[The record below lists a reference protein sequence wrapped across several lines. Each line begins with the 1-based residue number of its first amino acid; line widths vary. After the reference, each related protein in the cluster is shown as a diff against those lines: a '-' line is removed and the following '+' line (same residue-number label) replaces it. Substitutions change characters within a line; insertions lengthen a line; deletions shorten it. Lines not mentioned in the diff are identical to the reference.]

1 MPALQ
6 FSWFIYS
13 IRHIKKRKKR
23 LFSSKF
29 ANLYASQWHELLSTL
44 HNGDH
49 NGQDTAKLSTYF

>member
-13 IRHIKKRKKR
+13 IRHIKKRKKDYFLPNLQ
-23 LFSSKF
+23 LFIQ
-29 ANLYASQWHELLSTL
+29 SQWQELLSTL

-49 NGQDTAKLSTYF
+49 NGRDAAKLSTYF